1 VTRIV
6 VDIETLALPLETFD
20 ETQRDYLLRF
30 AETEAEREEALLKLN
45 LYPATARVLAV
56 GMLNPD
62 SGRGRVFIN
71 APDMAGWTSDDGAVQ
86 FIPGDESQILTAF
99 WKDLVPYRQIITF
112 NGRGFD
118 GPFLLFRSAVLGIRP
133 TRNLMGNRY
142 DTASHVD
149 LLDQLTFYGA
159 LRKFNLD
166 FFCKTFGIDSPKEHG
181 ITGLDLGGLV
191 EQGRYKEIAEYCLG
205 DVRATAEL
213 FRRWEATLSFDAR
226 R

>member
-1 VTRIV
+1 MTRIV

-20 ETQRDYLLRF
+20 STQQEYLLKF
-30 AETEAEREEALLKLN
+30 ASNEAERQDTLLKLN
-45 LYPATARVLAV
+45 LYPATARILAI

-62 SGRGRVFIN
+62 SGGGRVFIT
-71 APDMAGWTSDDGAVQ
+71 APSMESWTSENGLVQ
-86 FIPGDESQILTAF
+86 FIPGNEEESLRRF
-99 WKDLVPYRQIITF
+99 WQDLNPYRQIITF

-118 GPFLLFRSAVLGIRP
+118 CPFLLFRSAVLGVRP

-142 DTASHVD
+142 DTAGHVD

-166 FFCKTFGIDSPKEHG
+166 FYCKVFGITSPKEQG

-191 EQGRYKEIAEYCLG
+191 EQGRFREIAEYCLG
-205 DVRATAEL
+205 DVQATAEL
-213 FRRWEATLSFDAR
+213 FRRWDAALNFESR